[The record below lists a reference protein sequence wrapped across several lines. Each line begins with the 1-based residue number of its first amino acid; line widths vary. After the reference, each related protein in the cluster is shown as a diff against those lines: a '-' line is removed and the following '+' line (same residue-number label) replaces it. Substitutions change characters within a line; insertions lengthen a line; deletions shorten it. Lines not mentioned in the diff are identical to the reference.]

1 MRFLPTDRLRIDSP
15 RSKRPGRIAN
25 VLLLFLASTTP
36 FGCGEKT
43 PPSDPIAEPT
53 TATAPPSSELRRGYE
68 IPIPQ
73 IEYWDP
79 ERTTLKYTYEM
90 RFDPARPGEKG
101 PRLHRNGWA
110 RAYYGSGRLER
121 EGAYRFDRTKNQSD
135 RVGTWIY
142 YDPEGNPSRT
152 EERGGEV
159 IWTGP
164 DQLIP
169 PPETESGPS
178 PSGANP

>member
-1 MRFLPTDRLRIDSP
+1 M
-15 RSKRPGRIAN
+15 KV
-25 VLLLFLASTTP
+25 VLLSLASAAS
-36 FGCGEKT
+36 FGCTEKT
-43 PPSDPIAEPT
+43 PPSETVAKPATTTTPATAEP
-53 TATAPPSSELRRGYE
+53 RRGYE

-73 IEYWDP
+73 IEFWDP

-90 RFDPARPGEKG
+90 RFDPAGPGEKG

-142 YDPEGNPSRT
+142 YDTEGNPSRT

-164 DQLIP
+164 DQLVP
-169 PPETESGPS
+169 PPGTEPGSS
-178 PSGANP
+178 PSGTTP